1 MISIIWH
8 ESGHA
13 PVLSI
18 AVGEMHVTPG
28 VAEELLKTNICSLQL
43 PVQNLDKKNMLTK
56 DRDL

>member
-28 VAEELLKTNICSLQL
+28 VAEDQHLQSAA
-43 PVQNLDKKNMLTK
+43 PGPKFGQKKYV
-56 DRDL
+56 DQR